1 MATRTVIWG
10 LGNHLRGDD
19 AAGLV
24 LAERLK
30 ERNIPDTNVFVCE
43 TVPENYITPLRESGA
58 GKLIIIDAI
67 DMKLPPGN
75 TRTMGLK
82 DVVSVSFSSHGL
94 PLDLLLKPFEKE
106 LEIIVIAI
114 QPGDTSPGVFLSPPV
129 EAALAELDF
138 DSIEHLEK
146 AAAPYRQNRSPR

>member
-1 MATRTVIWG
+1 MGTRTVIWG

-30 ERNIPDTNVFVCE
+30 ERNIPDTDIFVCE
-43 TVPENYITPLRESGA
+43 TVPENYIAPLRESEA
-58 GKLIIIDAI
+58 GKLIIVDAI
-67 DMKLPPGN
+67 DMKLPPGA
-75 TRTMGLK
+75 TRIMGLE

-94 PLDLLLKPFEKE
+94 PLDLLLKPFEDG

-114 QPGDTSPGVFLSPPV
+114 QPADISPGVFLSPPV
-129 EAALAELDF
+129 EAALAELDS

-146 AAAPYRQNRSPR
+146 TAAPYRQNRSPR